1 MVDHRRLTMTL
12 CVRLFLIHFLIQAL
26 ALTLSA
32 QNLVEQELRIP
43 APGAGKKGLEALMV
57 RPNEPGPIR
66 SR

>member
-12 CVRLFLIHFLIQAL
+12 CARLFLIFLIHAL